1 MTASDQ
7 NAFDAKTFLA
17 SLTHRP
23 GTYRMLD
30 ARGKIIYV
38 GKARDLKKCVSSYFQ
53 KSHTDAKTVSLMRHA
68 ARVEVT
74 VTNTESEAL
83 ILEYNLIKRHRP
95 RFNVVLRDDKSYP
108 FIYAST
114 DHAFPRLRFFRGA
127 RKGRGRY
134 FGPYPNAG
142 SVRKTLNELQKLFL
156 LRNCTDGFFRNRTRP
171 CLQHQIKRCTA
182 PCVGLISSDEYA
194 EDVAAAMLFLE
205 GKNRS
210 VIDALVTRMERAA
223 ANQEYEQAARYR
235 DQITRLKKV
244 ESEQLISRNSAKDL
258 DVVGLASD
266 DKAHCV
272 TVLFIRQGAVL
283 GSRHHFP
290 RVSGKTEPDVLL
302 AGFLSQYYLGREAPG
317 EVIVETDFG
326 DRELLEASLAE
337 RSEHKV
343 RIRHRVRGDRAALAG
358 AGPHERRA
366 GAAHSGREHRHLQAP
381 VCRAGRSAGA

>member
-1 MTASDQ
+1 MTSSDQ

-38 GKARDLKKCVSSYFQ
+38 GKARDLKKRVSSYFQ

-68 ARVEVT
+68 AGVEVT

-108 FIYAST
+108 YIYAST
-114 DHAFPRLRFFRGA
+114 EHAFPRLRFFRGA

-182 PCVGLISSDEYA
+182 PCVGLISSEEYA

-235 DQITRLKKV
+235 DQITPPEEGRVRATHL
-244 ESEQLISRNSAKDL
+244 AKL
-258 DVVGLASD
+258 
-266 DKAHCV
+266 
-272 TVLFIRQGAVL
+272 RQRFGCGRAGDRRQSPLRHGAV
-283 GSRHHFP
+283 HP
-290 RVSGKTEPDVLL
+290 
-302 AGFLSQYYLGREAPG
+302 PG
-317 EVIVETDFG
+317 C
-326 DRELLEASLAE
+326 
-337 RSEHKV
+337 
-343 RIRHRVRGDRAALAG
+343 G
-358 AGPHERRA
+358 AGQPPPLSAGERKNRA
-366 GAAHSGREHRHLQAP
+366 GQ
-381 VCRAGRSAGA
+381 VAGRVPVPVLPRSGGTWGGHCRNGLQ